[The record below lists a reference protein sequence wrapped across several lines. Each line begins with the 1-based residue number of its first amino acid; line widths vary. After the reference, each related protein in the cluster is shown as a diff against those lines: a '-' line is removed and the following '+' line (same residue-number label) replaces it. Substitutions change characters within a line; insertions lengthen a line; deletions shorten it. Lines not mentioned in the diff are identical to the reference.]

1 MHSRSILFVPLAA
14 AALMGAPVLVAR
26 AQTGPAAFPDVPE
39 NHWAYQS
46 MRELAERGL
55 VKGYPDGK
63 FLGSRALSRYEFA
76 TLVDR
81 LLQTVREVVQAP
93 GPPAPRTPGANVTQ
107 SDLNRIQVFVDTFS
121 RELAAI
127 QTDVTAAKADIA
139 ALREEISALRK
150 GVDEAKTAAARAQT
164 TADNSYGPGA
174 NRKFQIGGFVQFRY
188 EQADGGSRATFPEGS
203 GQGNGYN
210 GNYLRGG
217 NNSSFKI
224 RDARLF
230 TTGQLTP
237 NARYLVEIATPGSI
251 NTGATGTAQVF
262 ARRVFG
268 QYTFGNGSAKNPS
281 LIFGQFQNPFG
292 FSINNSRAER
302 VVPERPLAFNET
314 TGVGLFGGQE
324 QDRGVQLRYAP
335 LPFSGSISVING
347 TGNLSND
354 TNRFKDIIVRAAYL
368 LRPGLSVGASYYDGQ
383 ILTTTDPAA
392 NTQTSGDKKLY
403 GLDAQFTSPA
413 GPFVQVEY
421 VGGKYEALAPISLG
435 APSGTTPTIPSRY
448 LPGNDIEGYYL
459 IGGYTFSPRGS
470 HPFSLAAF
478 YDKFRR
484 AKDISTQTDENAGF
498 GALYN
503 LDRTTRVR
511 VFYIDPSKVAHA
523 PADPAPDKIGLFIG
537 ELQVRF

>member
-1 MHSRSILFVPLAA
+1 MHRSSVAVFALLAA
-14 AALMGAPVLVAR
+14 APAFAQGAAP
-26 AQTGPAAFPDVPE
+26 FPDVPE

-46 MRELAERGL
+46 VRELAEKGL

-93 GPPAPRTPGANVTQ
+93 ASPAPGTRITQ
-107 SDLNRIQVFVDTFS
+107 SDLNRIQVLLDTFS

-127 QTDVTAAKADIA
+127 QTDVDAAKTDLAT
-139 ALREEISALRK
+139 LRQEISALRK
-150 GVDEAKTAAARAQT
+150 GVDEAKTAAARAQA

-188 EQADGGSRATFPEGS
+188 EQAGGGSRATFPEGS

-224 RDARLF
+224 REARLF

-237 NARYLVEIATPGSI
+237 NARYLVELATPGAI
-251 NTGATGTAQVF
+251 NTSATGTAQIFV
-262 ARRVFG
+262 RRAQG
-268 QYTFGNGSAKNPS
+268 TYTFGDGSAKNLS
-281 LIFGQFQNPFG
+281 LTFGQFVNPFG
-292 FSINNSRAER
+292 FSINNPRP
-302 VVPERPLAFNET
+302 VQYQPERPLAFNESP
-314 TGVGLFGGQE
+314 VGLFAGQE
-324 QDRGVQLRYAP
+324 FDRGVQLRYAP
-335 LPFSGSISVING
+335 LPYAMSATVLNG
-347 TGNLSND
+347 TGSNTND
-354 TNRFKDIIVRAAYL
+354 TNRVKDLILRATYL
-368 LRPGLSVGASYYDGQ
+368 PRPDLSVGASYYNGT

-392 NTQTSGDKKLY
+392 NTQTPGDKKLY
-403 GLDAQFTSPA
+403 GFDAQFTSPA
-413 GPFVQVEY
+413 GPFLQTEY
-421 VGGKYEALAPISLG
+421 VAGKYEALAPVSLG
-435 APSGTTPTIPSRY
+435 APSGTTPAIPGRF

-459 IGGYTFSPRGS
+459 IGGYTFSPRGN
-470 HPFSLAAF
+470 HPLSLVAF

-484 AKDISTQTDENAGF
+484 AKDIATQTDENTGY

-511 VFYIDPSKVAHA
+511 VFYVDPSKVAHA
-523 PADPAPDKIGLFIG
+523 PADPDPAGIGLFIG